1 MIPYIIYAG
10 LLLAGCL
17 SFYKILLQKETF
29 FRLNRY
35 VLLACILLSF
45 AVPFIPVPENI
56 SFRKTSAPEVT
67 QSIEPGVLPVNTIVQ
82 KAEPVN
88 TSSDNSIVSESKPAA
103 SPAFST
109 GKIVGWLFWIY
120 WFGVAAFGIN
130 FLVQLVHLLYRSYS
144 SPVIRD
150 GRFRIVEISG
160 DKAPCSF
167 GNSIFINPEKY
178 DWETYNQILLHEK
191 LHITQGHSFDI
202 MIAEIVL
209 VFQWFNPFA
218 WIYRKEMENNLE
230 FLTDHELLENASV
243 EKSSY
248 QMSLL
253 KVSAPH
259 FPLSLTTNY
268 NQSLLKKRFVMMNAK
283 KSNIHTTWKY
293 FFLLPLLL
301 TFACFFNEPFASAQ
315 EKSENKNIASSK
327 KNNGIDTEGAWFA
340 VIKDDKISMQF
351 RSFEDSDKNSYNS
364 NTFLRSDFTN
374 LPMGQSGSFSLTREA
389 GTMNFT
395 GKFEGTEGMGRY
407 KFEPSKTFAA
417 DMKKEGVEDIDDE
430 DLMAYFFINV
440 TKAYVQMLKANGY
453 SGFSKNDLLPLVAL
467 NIDET
472 YIRSVKQSFPSADL
486 QNMIPLK
493 ALGVDAAYIKEIK
506 DAGYK
511 NVTIDQL
518 VSFKA
523 QHIDGKFIADTRA
536 ALAKEGKALPD
547 SDELY
552 REEKDR
558 SRKKA
563 DKEKTDKKSDM
574 DKKNSDEDDEIN
586 DLVAIKAMNVD
597 AAFINSMKAVGY
609 ENLRSRDLVTLKAL
623 DIDAAF
629 VTNLRTVGYNNL
641 PVSTL
646 AGLKSQGVTPEYI
659 RSFESVGF
667 GKPKAS
673 DIVGLKAMG
682 ITAGYVKSFQDAGFK
697 NISLSDATALKSQN
711 ITPALIKE
719 YQSFG
724 FEKVTASDVISA
736 KVMGVTPS
744 FIKSMQEKGH
754 KLSSIQK
761 YVQLKIAVD

>member
-17 SFYKILLQKETF
+17 SFYKILLQNETF
-29 FRLNRY
+29 FRLNRW
-35 VLLACILLSF
+35 VLLACIVLSF
-45 AVPFIPVPENI
+45 AVPFIPVPENL
-56 SFRKTSAPEVT
+56 SFRKISTDEIT
-67 QSIEPGVLPVNTIVQ
+67 QTVEPGVLPVNTIVQ
-82 KAEPVN
+82 KAEPIGEPASKA
-88 TSSDNSIVSESKPAA
+88 TVSETNTA
-103 SPAFST
+103 PAFS
-109 GKIVGWLFWIY
+109 GEKLLGWLFWIY

-209 VFQWFNPFA
+209 IFQWFNPFA
-218 WIYRKEMENNLE
+218 WLYRKEMENNLE
-230 FLTDHELLENASV
+230 FLTDNDLLEKSKV

-301 TFACFFNEPFASAQ
+301 TFACFFNEPLVMAQ
-315 EKSENKNIASSK
+315 DKKTIAAKSK
-327 KNNGIDTEGAWFA
+327 GIETEGSWFA
-340 VIKDDKISMQF
+340 VIKDDKINMQF
-351 RSFEDSDKNSYNS
+351 RSFDDDDKNSYNG
-364 NTFLRSDFTN
+364 NTFLRSDFTS
-374 LPMGQSGSFSLTREA
+374 LPMGQSGTFSLTREA

-430 DLMAYFFINV
+430 DLMAYFFVNV
-440 TKAYVQMLKANGY
+440 TMGYVQMLKANGY
-453 SGFSKNDLLPLVAL
+453 TDFSKNDLLPLVAL
-467 NIDET
+467 NIDEA
-472 YIRSVKQSFPSADL
+472 YIRSVKQSFPDADL
-486 QNMIPLK
+486 QNLIPLK
-493 ALGVDAAYIKEIK
+493 ALGVDEAYIKEIK
-506 DAGYK
+506 DAGYTK
-511 NVTIDQL
+511 VTMDQL
-518 VSFKA
+518 VTFKA

-536 ALAKEGKALPD
+536 ALAKEGNSMPDD
-547 SDELY
+547 SDELHNAG
-552 REEKDR
+552 KDR
-558 SRKKA
+558 SGKKS
-563 DKEKTDKKSDM
+563 DKDKSDKKSGI
-574 DKKNSDEDDEIN
+574 DKKHRDSDDDEIDN
-586 DLVAIKAMNVD
+586 IVAMKALNVD
-597 AAFINSMKAVGY
+597 AAFISSLKSVGY
-609 ENLRSRDLVTLKAL
+609 DNVPGRDLVTMKAL
-623 DIDAAF
+623 GIDAAYIS
-629 VTNLRTVGYNNL
+629 NLNSIGYTNL

-646 AGLKSQGVTPEYI
+646 AGMKSQHVTAEYI
-659 RSFESVGF
+659 RSFESLGF
-667 GKPKAS
+667 SKPPAS
-673 DIVGLKAMG
+673 DLVGLKAMG
-682 ITAGYVKSFQDAGFK
+682 VTADYVKSFQDAGFK
-697 NISLSDATALKSQN
+697 NISLSDVTALKSQN

-719 YQSFG
+719 YKSLG
-724 FEKVTASDVISA
+724 FESVSASDVISA
-736 KVMGVTPS
+736 RVMGVTPS